1 MSLDLALVVEYQI
14 PKSKIEH
21 QTLKAKQSQKYWMLA
36 LNFRI
41 ILVGIKVA
49 STVLYIY
56 IWSLQI
62 SFKFCTVTDFNLYKQ
77 PSQIF
82 NNFGQIL
89 IKSSNLV
96 CNLTKLVTTFAWFRR
111 NTNGIIY
118 IRYKSHEGDLAIKLH
133 WQSRLIIVFWRQ
145 IVLFWIPYFSLGS
158 RSWFYCK
165 RREINT
171 VICKFWRV
179 ETNQVHW
186 QKLSTVIYLVS
197 TWKFRTSAYQ
207 GVRNVSFS
215 ENFAH
220 VLSQW
225 PLTGTTSA
233 NIWKPL
239 DIIQLQFFQTVSP
252 HFVDLF
258 HARNLPLV

>member
-1 MSLDLALVVEYQI
+1 MKETISNKIASLKSASKGKITLRVDSFPQFKRRLQGQLLFSQLALKASLEFKTPTQQQTPLLSVWVQALMSLDLALVVEYQI

-96 CNLTKLVTTFAWFRR
+96 SNLTKLVTTFAWFRR
-111 NTNGIIY
+111 NANGII
-118 IRYKSHEGDLAIKLH
+118 
-133 WQSRLIIVFWRQ
+133 
-145 IVLFWIPYFSLGS
+145 
-158 RSWFYCK
+158 
-165 RREINT
+165 
-171 VICKFWRV
+171 
-179 ETNQVHW
+179 
-186 QKLSTVIYLVS
+186 
-197 TWKFRTSAYQ
+197 
-207 GVRNVSFS
+207 
-215 ENFAH
+215 
-220 VLSQW
+220 
-225 PLTGTTSA
+225 
-233 NIWKPL
+233 
-239 DIIQLQFFQTVSP
+239 
-252 HFVDLF
+252 
-258 HARNLPLV
+258 